1 MVAWAVVLLPLALT
15 ISLLT
20 LPYGDIITR
29 VLILVSVA
37 PGVFYAAQGW
47 RRTEAWWAGITSL
60 YLLATVISALFATD
74 LRESL
79 LDFVRQVYIV
89 FVSLS
94 LMLSL
99 RNPISRVVLASGMAF
114 VAVVGALKIF
124 VVYVS
129 YAGFSL
135 GSLAGLRGF
144 KVYAQDSLTVA
155 LNPLSFAML
164 LAFLLAYPALS
175 QRRWIAAP
183 TTVLVLVAMV
193 LSFSR
198 TTLLVLLLGS
208 LGVGLVAAIRRQ
220 PVWLRQTVYPFAA
233 AGLVVAGV
241 YLLPHANSFFDPYE
255 LNELTSG
262 RWEIWTAAWDKFVDA
277 PLTGWGAGPAL
288 LSNVNWVAY
297 LSVYDPWI
305 LESVRSAVEA
315 GSFHNIYLT
324 VLAEKG
330 LIVFIPSIVMAAFL
344 IRQCW
349 RLHAHRARFSKRDA
363 AYATVAPL
371 LVITI
376 LVRGLSEHAG
386 WWADANS
393 TVDYLSYVAAS
404 LIVATVARLDPIV
417 YPKRKEKG
425 GQQTQ

>member
-1 MVAWAVVLLPLALT
+1 MVARAVVLLPLALT
-15 ISLLT
+15 ITFLP
-20 LPYGDIITR
+20 LPYGSIITR
-29 VLILVSVA
+29 ILILVSVA
-37 PGVFYAAQGW
+37 PGVFYAAQGL

-60 YLLATVISALFATD
+60 YLLATIVSALFATD
-74 LRESL
+74 FREAF

-99 RNPISRVVLASGMAF
+99 RNPISRAVLASGMAF

-135 GSLAGLRGF
+135 GILAGLRDF

-155 LNPLSFAML
+155 LNPLSFAVL

-175 QRRWIAAP
+175 QRRWIAAT

-193 LSFSR
+193 LSYSR

-208 LGVGLVAAIRRQ
+208 LVVGLIAAIRRQ
-220 PVWLRQTVYPFAA
+220 PVWLRQTIYPFAA
-233 AGLVVAGV
+233 AALVVAGV

-262 RWEIWTAAWDKFVDA
+262 RSEIWAAAWDKFVDA
-277 PLTGWGAGPAL
+277 PLTGWGASPAS

-297 LSVYDPWI
+297 LPVYDPWI
-305 LESVRSAVEA
+305 LESVRSAVEV

-324 VLAEKG
+324 VLAQKG
-330 LIVFIPSIVMAAFL
+330 LIVFIPSMVMAAFL
-344 IRQCW
+344 IRQSW
-349 RLHAHRARFSKRDA
+349 RLHAHKARFSKRDA

-371 LVITI
+371 IVVII

-386 WWADANS
+386 WWADADS
-393 TVDYLSYVAAS
+393 TEDYLSYVAAS
-404 LIVATVARLDPIV
+404 LIVATVARLESIV
-417 YPKRKEKG
+417 SPKRKEKG